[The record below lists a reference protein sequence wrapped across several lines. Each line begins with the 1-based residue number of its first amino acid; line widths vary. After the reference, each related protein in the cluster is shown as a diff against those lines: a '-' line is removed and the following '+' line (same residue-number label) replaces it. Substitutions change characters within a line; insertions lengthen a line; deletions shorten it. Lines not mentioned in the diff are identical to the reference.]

1 MDDVGPVVDILCGCC
16 GLVGHNPVVLGLVGH
31 NRRGGVGLWTSI

>member
-16 GLVGHNPVVLGLVGH
+16 GLVGHNPVVWVWLA
-31 NRRGGVGLWTSI
+31 